1 MQTSKEEP
9 KTKKSRVKASKAA
22 TSNPNPDVQES
33 PQVASNSGTAEQQP
47 APAVQLL
54 DLNKI
59 VSSTYNPRKDFRSE
73 TLQELADSIR
83 QVGVLQPICVR
94 PKEEGFEIV
103 YGERRYWAAA
113 MAGLKFIPA
122 LVRELTDAE
131 AEDAA
136 ITENLQREDVT
147 PREEAAAYKRAL
159 ESGRHTIESLVGK
172 FGKSEAYIRSRLKLC
187 DLIDALAEQ
196 LDREEISVGVATE
209 IAKYDAA
216 VQQEVYEEHFSDGCR
231 LSWKNARIKEIARRL
246 YNRYMTRLDTYRFDK
261 TEYYTCH
268 HNTANQILFK
278 DECTDGC
285 AGCQNRTCMMRK
297 NDEYLVQKS
306 LQLLKADPRTVLAT
320 VGDTPDSVIEHL
332 EEEGYRI
339 EELDYYLDYYD
350 TAPEMPEVPQA
361 ECYSSEENY
370 AEAVKRYEAALA
382 RFTEHTRQLEFDVT
396 EGRVRKYAII
406 GMFDVEIRYED
417 IPEEEREVAVEDAA
431 GERTVY
437 VTMVPASPMESLL
450 RQDHRNRQLCYEHI
464 TAEMKKL
471 FRESKVSD
479 KPLTEEEHQ
488 MFYYAVIRHMADD
501 RLRQCGIEH
510 KNQWRVTE
518 EERFAAAGQLTPE
531 QRIELQAKRME
542 QRLMLDENTSAKF
555 IPLYKEYLQA
565 LQSCRQ
571 TPQKDG
577 QKGELTDAQIKENLK
592 KRLETQRAVV
602 ETKEKYLDKFS
613 EILTARQLAEV
624 FKAGHRRPMPFA
636 RNNKFRPGRPDA
648 CPGQFMH
655 CHDFC
660 PAPSEP
666 AK

>member
-1 MQTSKEEP
+1 MQTSKQEP
-9 KTKKSRVKASKAA
+9 KTKKSKTKASKAA
-22 TSNPNPDVQES
+22 PSNPNPDVQES
-33 PQVASNSGTAEQQP
+33 PQAASNSGTAEQQP
-47 APAVQLL
+47 APTVQLL

-59 VSSTYNPRKDFRSE
+59 VSSTYNPRKDFRPE

-94 PKEEGFEIV
+94 PKEGGFEIV

-122 LVRELTDAE
+122 LVRELSDAE

-187 DLIDALAEQ
+187 DLIEALAEQ

-231 LSWKNARIKEIARRL
+231 LSWKNARIREIARRL
-246 YNRYMTRLDTYRFDK
+246 YDRYMTRLDTYRFDK
-261 TEYYTCH
+261 TECLSCH

-278 DECTDGC
+278 DECAEGS
-285 AGCQNRTCMMRK
+285 AGCQNRSCMMRK
-297 NDEYLVQKS
+297 NDEYLIQQA

-339 EELDYYLDYYD
+339 QELDYYLDYYD
-350 TAPEMPEVPQA
+350 TAPEMPEAPQA

-370 AEAVKRYEAALA
+370 VEAVKRYEAALA
-382 RFTEHTRQLEFDVT
+382 RFTEQTRQLEFDVT

-464 TAEMKKL
+464 TADMKTL

-479 KPLTEEEHQ
+479 NPLTEEEHQ

-501 RLRQCGIEH
+501 RLQQCGIEH

-518 EERFAAAGQLTPE
+518 EERFAAAGQLTLE
-531 QRIELQAKRME
+531 QRAAMIRLFLLDFFRTTARDYNCTDEE
-542 QRLMLDENTSAKF
+542 VDTRLMCRFADLNFEFQSRT
-555 IPLYKEYLQA
+555 LQ
-565 LQSCRQ
+565 
-571 TPQKDG
+571 
-577 QKGELTDAQIKENLK
+577 
-592 KRLETQRAVV
+592 
-602 ETKEKYLDKFS
+602 EKYLATYERRRAKLQEQIDDLKAQ
-613 EILTARQLAEV
+613 EEARALAESRESV
-624 FKAGHRRPMPFA
+624 AESIPEELPEEPEA
-636 RNNKFRPGRPDA
+636 TPDTEI
-648 CPGQFMH
+648 
-655 CHDFC
+655 
-660 PAPSEP
+660 PAPPAEP
-666 AK
+666 LIIPADPEFGPNETTESLAA

>member
-9 KTKKSRVKASKAA
+9 KTKKSKAKASKAA
-22 TSNPNPDVQES
+22 PSNPNPDVQES
-33 PQVASNSGTAEQQP
+33 PQAASNPGTAEQQP

-59 VSSTYNPRKDFRSE
+59 VNSTYNPRKDFRPE

-94 PKEEGFEIV
+94 PKEGGFEIV

-122 LVRELTDAE
+122 LVRELSDAE

-172 FGKSEAYIRSRLKLC
+172 FGKSEAYIRSRLKIC

-209 IAKYDAA
+209 IAKYDAE

-231 LSWKNARIKEIARRL
+231 LSWKNARIREIARRL
-246 YNRYMTRLDTYRFDK
+246 YDRYMTRLDTYRFDK
-261 TEYYTCH
+261 AECHTCH

-278 DECTDGC
+278 DECAEGC
-285 AGCQNRTCMMRK
+285 AGCQNRSCMMRK
-297 NDEYLVQKS
+297 NDEYLVQQA
-306 LQLLKADPRTVLAT
+306 LQLQEADPRIVLAT

-339 EELDYYLDYYD
+339 QELDYYLDYYD
-350 TAPEMPEVPQA
+350 TAPEMPEAPQA
-361 ECYSSEENY
+361 ECYSSEGNY

-382 RFTEHTRQLEFDVT
+382 RFTEQTRQLEFDVT
-396 EGRVRKYAII
+396 EGRVRKYAVI

-417 IPEEEREVAVEDAA
+417 VPEEEREVAVEDAA

-464 TAEMKKL
+464 TADMKTL

-479 KPLTEEEHQ
+479 SPLTEEEHQ

-501 RLRQCGIEH
+501 RLQQCGIEPQ
-510 KNQWRVTE
+510 NQWRVTE

-531 QRIELQAKRME
+531 QRAAMIRLFLLDFFRTTARDYNCTDEE
-542 QRLMLDENTSAKF
+542 VDTRLMCRFADLNFEAQSR
-555 IPLYKEYLQA
+555 ILQ
-565 LQSCRQ
+565 
-571 TPQKDG
+571 
-577 QKGELTDAQIKENLK
+577 
-592 KRLETQRAVV
+592 
-602 ETKEKYLDKFS
+602 EKYLATYERRRTKLQEQIDDLKAQ
-613 EILTARQLAEV
+613 EEARALAESRESD
-624 FKAGHRRPMPFA
+624 AESIPEELPEEPEA
-636 RNNKFRPGRPDA
+636 TPDTEI
-648 CPGQFMH
+648 
-655 CHDFC
+655 
-660 PAPSEP
+660 PAPPAEP
-666 AK
+666 LIIPADPEFGPNETTESLAA

>member
-9 KTKKSRVKASKAA
+9 KTKKSRAKASKAA
-22 TSNPNPDVQES
+22 PSNPNPDVQES
-33 PQVASNSGTAEQQP
+33 PQTASNSETVEQQP
-47 APAVQLL
+47 ASAVQLL

-59 VSSTYNPRKDFRSE
+59 VSSTYNPRKDFRPE

-122 LVRELTDAE
+122 LVRELSDAE

-246 YNRYMTRLDTYRFDK
+246 YDRYMTRLDTYRFDK
-261 TEYYTCH
+261 TECHTCH

-278 DECTDGC
+278 DECADGC
-285 AGCQNRTCMMRK
+285 AGCQNRSCMMRK
-297 NDEYLVQKS
+297 NDEYLVQQA

-339 EELDYYLDYYD
+339 QELDYYLDYYD
-350 TAPEMPEVPQA
+350 TAPEMPEAPQA

-382 RFTEHTRQLEFDVT
+382 RFTEQTRQLEFDVT

-431 GERTVY
+431 VERTVY

-450 RQDHRNRQLCYEHI
+450 RQDYRNRQLCYEHI
-464 TAEMKKL
+464 TADMKAL
-471 FRESKVSD
+471 FRESKVSGS
-479 KPLTEEEHQ
+479 PLTEEEHQ

-501 RLRQCGIEH
+501 RLQQCGIEH

-531 QRIELQAKRME
+531 QRAAMIRLFLLDFFRTTARDYNCTDEE
-542 QRLMLDENTSAKF
+542 VDTRLMCRFADLNFEAQSRT
-555 IPLYKEYLQA
+555 LQ
-565 LQSCRQ
+565 
-571 TPQKDG
+571 
-577 QKGELTDAQIKENLK
+577 
-592 KRLETQRAVV
+592 
-602 ETKEKYLDKFS
+602 EKYLATYERRRTKLQEQIDDLKAQ
-613 EILTARQLAEV
+613 EEARALAESRESD
-624 FKAGHRRPMPFA
+624 AESIPEELPEEPEA
-636 RNNKFRPGRPDA
+636 TPDTEI
-648 CPGQFMH
+648 
-655 CHDFC
+655 
-660 PAPSEP
+660 PAPPAEP
-666 AK
+666 LIIPADPEFGPNETAESQAA

>member
-9 KTKKSRVKASKAA
+9 KTKKSRAKASKAA
-22 TSNPNPDVQES
+22 PSNPNPDVQES
-33 PQVASNSGTAEQQP
+33 PQAVSNSETAEQQP
-47 APAVQLL
+47 APAIQLL

-59 VSSTYNPRKDFRSE
+59 VSSTYNPRKDFRPE

-94 PKEEGFEIV
+94 PKEGGFEIV

-122 LVRELTDAE
+122 LVRELSDAE

-147 PREEAAAYKRAL
+147 PREEAVAYKRAL

-209 IAKYDAA
+209 IAKYDAT

-231 LSWKNARIKEIARRL
+231 LSWKNARIREIARRL
-246 YNRYMTRLDTYRFDK
+246 YDRYMTRLDTYRFDK
-261 TEYYTCH
+261 TECHTCH

-278 DECTDGC
+278 DECADGC

-297 NDEYLVQKS
+297 NDEYLVQQA

-320 VGDTPDSVIEHL
+320 VGDTPDSVIVHL

-339 EELDYYLDYYD
+339 QELDYYLDYYD
-350 TAPEMPEVPQA
+350 TAPEMPEAPQA
-361 ECYSSEENY
+361 EWYSSEENY
-370 AEAVKRYEAALA
+370 AEAMKRYEAALA
-382 RFTEHTRQLEFDVT
+382 RFTEQTRQLEFDVT

-417 IPEEEREVAVEDAA
+417 VPEEEREVSVEDAA
-431 GERTVY
+431 GDRTVY

-464 TAEMKKL
+464 TADIKKL

-479 KPLTEEEHQ
+479 SPLTEEEHQ

-501 RLRQCGIEH
+501 RLQQCGIEH

-531 QRIELQAKRME
+531 QRAAMIRIFLLDFFRTTARDYNCTDEE
-542 QRLMLDENTSAKF
+542 VDTRLM
-555 IPLYKEYLQA
+555 
-565 LQSCRQ
+565 CRFA
-571 TPQKDG
+571 D
-577 QKGELTDAQIKENLK
+577 LNF
-592 KRLETQRAVV
+592 ETQSR
-602 ETKEKYLDKFS
+602 TLQEKYLATYERRRTKLQEQIDDLKAQ
-613 EILTARQLAEV
+613 EEARALAESRESSSV
-624 FKAGHRRPMPFA
+624 SIPEELSEEPEVT
-636 RNNKFRPGRPDA
+636 PDTEI
-648 CPGQFMH
+648 
-655 CHDFC
+655 
-660 PAPSEP
+660 PAPPAEP
-666 AK
+666 LIIPADPEFSPNETAESQAA

>member
-9 KTKKSRVKASKAA
+9 KTKKSRAKASKAA
-22 TSNPNPDVQES
+22 PSNPNPDVQES
-33 PQVASNSGTAEQQP
+33 PQTASNSETVEQQP
-47 APAVQLL
+47 ASAVQLL

-59 VSSTYNPRKDFRSE
+59 VSSTYNPRKDFRPE

-94 PKEEGFEIV
+94 PKEGGFEIV

-122 LVRELTDAE
+122 LVRELSDAE

-231 LSWKNARIKEIARRL
+231 LSWKNARIREIARRL
-246 YNRYMTRLDTYRFDK
+246 YDRYMTRLDTYRFDK
-261 TEYYTCH
+261 TECHTCH

-278 DECTDGC
+278 DECAEGC
-285 AGCQNRTCMMRK
+285 AGCQNRSCMMRK
-297 NDEYLVQKS
+297 NDEYLVQQA

-339 EELDYYLDYYD
+339 QELDYYLDYYD
-350 TAPEMPEVPQA
+350 TAPEMPEAPQA

-382 RFTEHTRQLEFDVT
+382 RFTEQTRQLEFDVT
-396 EGRVRKYAII
+396 EGCVRKYAVI

-464 TAEMKKL
+464 TADMKAL
-471 FRESKVSD
+471 FRESKVSGN
-479 KPLTEEEHQ
+479 PLTEEEHQ

-501 RLRQCGIEH
+501 RLQQCGIEPQ
-510 KNQWRVTE
+510 NQWRVTE

-531 QRIELQAKRME
+531 QRAAMIRLFLLDFFRTTARDYNCTDEE
-542 QRLMLDENTSAKF
+542 VDTRLMCRFADLNFEAQSRT
-555 IPLYKEYLQA
+555 LQ
-565 LQSCRQ
+565 
-571 TPQKDG
+571 
-577 QKGELTDAQIKENLK
+577 
-592 KRLETQRAVV
+592 
-602 ETKEKYLDKFS
+602 EKYLATYERRRTKLQEQIDDLKAQ
-613 EILTARQLAEV
+613 EEARALAESRESD
-624 FKAGHRRPMPFA
+624 AESIPEELPEEPEA
-636 RNNKFRPGRPDA
+636 TPDTEI
-648 CPGQFMH
+648 
-655 CHDFC
+655 
-660 PAPSEP
+660 PAPPAEP
-666 AK
+666 LIIPADPEFGPNETAESQAA

>member
-1 MQTSKEEP
+1 MQTSKVEP
-9 KTKKSRVKASKAA
+9 KTKKSRAKASKAA
-22 TSNPNPDVQES
+22 PSNPNPDVQES

-59 VSSTYNPRKDFRSE
+59 VNSTYNPRKDFRSE

-94 PKEEGFEIV
+94 PKEDGFEIV

-122 LVRELTDAE
+122 LVRELSDAE

-216 VQQEVYEEHFSDGCR
+216 VQQEVYEEHFSEGCR
-231 LSWKNARIKEIARRL
+231 LSWKNARIREIARRL
-246 YNRYMTRLDTYRFDK
+246 YDRYMTRLDTYRFDK
-261 TEYYTCH
+261 TECHTCH

-285 AGCQNRTCMMRK
+285 AGCQNRSCMMRK
-297 NDEYLVQKS
+297 NDEYLVQQA

-350 TAPEMPEVPQA
+350 TAPEMPEAPQA

-382 RFTEHTRQLEFDVT
+382 RFTEQTRQLEFDVT
-396 EGRVRKYAII
+396 EGRVRKYAVI

-464 TAEMKKL
+464 TADMKAL
-471 FRESKVSD
+471 FRESKVSGS
-479 KPLTEEEHQ
+479 PLTEEEHQ

-501 RLRQCGIEH
+501 RLQQCGIEH

-531 QRIELQAKRME
+531 QRAAMIRLFLLDFFRTTARDYNCTDEE
-542 QRLMLDENTSAKF
+542 VDTRLMCRFADLNFEVQSRT
-555 IPLYKEYLQA
+555 LQ
-565 LQSCRQ
+565 
-571 TPQKDG
+571 
-577 QKGELTDAQIKENLK
+577 
-592 KRLETQRAVV
+592 
-602 ETKEKYLDKFS
+602 EKYLATYERRRTKLQEQIDDLKAQ
-613 EILTARQLAEV
+613 EEVRALAESRESG
-624 FKAGHRRPMPFA
+624 AESIPEELPEEPEA
-636 RNNKFRPGRPDA
+636 TPDTEI
-648 CPGQFMH
+648 
-655 CHDFC
+655 
-660 PAPSEP
+660 PAPPAEP
-666 AK
+666 LIIPADPEFGPNETTESLAA

>member
-9 KTKKSRVKASKAA
+9 KTKKNRVKASKA
-22 TSNPNPDVQES
+22 TTLNPNPDVQEL
-33 PQVASNSGTAEQQP
+33 PQTAFSSETEDQQL

-54 DLNKI
+54 DLNKV
-59 VSSTYNPRKDFRSE
+59 VSSTYNPRKDFRPE

-83 QVGVLQPICVR
+83 QVGILQPICVR
-94 PKEEGFEIV
+94 PKEDGFEIV
-103 YGERRYWAAA
+103 YGERRYWATA

-122 LVRELTDAE
+122 LVRELSDAE

-209 IAKYDAA
+209 IAKYDAV

-246 YNRYMTRLDTYRFDK
+246 YDRYMTRLDTYRFDK
-261 TEYYTCH
+261 TECHTCH

-278 DECTDGC
+278 DECADGC
-285 AGCQNRTCMMRK
+285 AGCQNRSCMMRK
-297 NDEYLVQKS
+297 NDEYLVQQA

-339 EELDYYLDYYD
+339 QELDYYLDYYD
-350 TAPEMPEVPQA
+350 TAPEMPEAPQA

-382 RFTEHTRQLEFDVT
+382 RFTEQTRQLEFDVT

-431 GERTVY
+431 VERTVY

-450 RQDHRNRQLCYEHI
+450 RQDYRNRQLCYEHI
-464 TAEMKKL
+464 TADMKAL
-471 FRESKVSD
+471 FRESKVSGS
-479 KPLTEEEHQ
+479 PLTEEEHQ

-501 RLRQCGIEH
+501 RLQQCGIEH

-531 QRIELQAKRME
+531 QRAAMIRLFLLDFFRTTARDYNCTDEE
-542 QRLMLDENTSAKF
+542 VDTRLMCRFADLNFEA
-555 IPLYKEYLQA
+555 
-565 LQSCRQ
+565 QSRTVQ
-571 TPQKDG
+571 
-577 QKGELTDAQIKENLK
+577 
-592 KRLETQRAVV
+592 
-602 ETKEKYLDKFS
+602 EKYLATYERRRTKLQEQIDDLKAQ
-613 EILTARQLAEV
+613 EAARALAESRESD
-624 FKAGHRRPMPFA
+624 AESIPEELPEEPEA
-636 RNNKFRPGRPDA
+636 TPDTEISA
-648 CPGQFMH
+648 P
-655 CHDFC
+655 
-660 PAPSEP
+660 PAEP
-666 AK
+666 LIIPAEPEFGPNETAESLAA

>member
-1 MQTSKEEP
+1 MQTSKQEP
-9 KTKKSRVKASKAA
+9 KTKKSRAKASKA
-22 TSNPNPDVQES
+22 TPSNPNPDVQES
-33 PQVASNSGTAEQQP
+33 QQTASNSETEEQQP
-47 APAVQLL
+47 ASAVQLL

-122 LVRELTDAE
+122 LVRELSDAE

-231 LSWKNARIKEIARRL
+231 LSWKNARIREIARRL
-246 YNRYMTRLDTYRFDK
+246 YDRYMTRLDTYRFDK
-261 TEYYTCH
+261 TECHTCH

-278 DECTDGC
+278 DECTEGC
-285 AGCQNRTCMMRK
+285 AGCQNRSCMMRK
-297 NDEYLVQKS
+297 NDEYLVQQA
-306 LQLLKADPRTVLAT
+306 LQLLKADSRIVLAT
-320 VGDTPDSVIEHL
+320 VGVTPDSVIEHL

-339 EELDYYLDYYD
+339 QELDYYLDYYD
-350 TAPEMPEVPQA
+350 TAPEMPEAPQA

-382 RFTEHTRQLEFDVT
+382 RFTEQTRQLEFDVT
-396 EGRVRKYAII
+396 EGRVRKYAVI

-417 IPEEEREVAVEDAA
+417 IPEEEREVAVKDAA

-437 VTMVPASPMESLL
+437 VTMVPASPMEGLL

-464 TAEMKKL
+464 TAEMKTL
-471 FRESKVSD
+471 FRESKVSGN
-479 KPLTEEEHQ
+479 PLTEEEHQ

-501 RLRQCGIEH
+501 WLRQCGIEPQ
-510 KNQWRVTE
+510 NQWRVTE

-531 QRIELQAKRME
+531 QRAAMIRIFLLDFFRTTARDYNCTDEE
-542 QRLMLDENTSAKF
+542 VDTRLMRRFADLNFEAQSRT
-555 IPLYKEYLQA
+555 LQ
-565 LQSCRQ
+565 
-571 TPQKDG
+571 
-577 QKGELTDAQIKENLK
+577 
-592 KRLETQRAVV
+592 
-602 ETKEKYLDKFS
+602 EKYLATYERRRTKLQEQIDDLKVQ
-613 EILTARQLAEV
+613 EEARALAESRESD
-624 FKAGHRRPMPFA
+624 AESIPEELPEEPEA
-636 RNNKFRPGRPDA
+636 TPDTEI
-648 CPGQFMH
+648 PVP
-655 CHDFC
+655 
-660 PAPSEP
+660 PAEP
-666 AK
+666 LIIPADPEFGPNETTESLAA

>member
-1 MQTSKEEP
+1 M
-9 KTKKSRVKASKAA
+9 
-22 TSNPNPDVQES
+22 
-33 PQVASNSGTAEQQP
+33 
-47 APAVQLL
+47 
-54 DLNKI
+54 
-59 VSSTYNPRKDFRSE
+59 
-73 TLQELADSIR
+73 QELADSIR

-94 PKEEGFEIV
+94 PKEGGFEIV

-122 LVRELTDAE
+122 LVRELSDAE

-147 PREEAAAYKRAL
+147 PREEAVAYKRAL

-209 IAKYDAA
+209 IAKYDAT

-231 LSWKNARIKEIARRL
+231 LSWKNARIREIARRL
-246 YNRYMTRLDTYRFDK
+246 YDRYMTRLDTYRFDK
-261 TEYYTCH
+261 TECHTCH

-278 DECTDGC
+278 DECADGC

-297 NDEYLVQKS
+297 NDEYLVQQA

-320 VGDTPDSVIEHL
+320 VGDTPDSVIVHL

-339 EELDYYLDYYD
+339 QELDYYLDYYD
-350 TAPEMPEVPQA
+350 TAPEMPEAPQA
-361 ECYSSEENY
+361 EWYSSEENY
-370 AEAVKRYEAALA
+370 AEAMKRYEAALA
-382 RFTEHTRQLEFDVT
+382 RFTEQTRQLEFDVT

-417 IPEEEREVAVEDAA
+417 VPEEEREVSVEDAA

-464 TAEMKKL
+464 TADIKKL

-479 KPLTEEEHQ
+479 SPLTEEEHQ

-501 RLRQCGIEH
+501 RLQQCGIEH

-531 QRIELQAKRME
+531 QRAAMIRIFLLDFFRTTARDYNCTDEE
-542 QRLMLDENTSAKF
+542 VDTRLM
-555 IPLYKEYLQA
+555 
-565 LQSCRQ
+565 CRFA
-571 TPQKDG
+571 D
-577 QKGELTDAQIKENLK
+577 LNF
-592 KRLETQRAVV
+592 ETQSR
-602 ETKEKYLDKFS
+602 TLQEKYLATYERRRTKLQEQIDDLKAQ
-613 EILTARQLAEV
+613 EEARALAESRESSSV
-624 FKAGHRRPMPFA
+624 SIPEELSEEPEVTL
-636 RNNKFRPGRPDA
+636 DTEI
-648 CPGQFMH
+648 
-655 CHDFC
+655 
-660 PAPSEP
+660 PAPPAEP
-666 AK
+666 LIIPADPEFSPNETAESQAA

>member
-1 MQTSKEEP
+1 MQTSEEEP
-9 KTKKSRVKASKAA
+9 KTKKSKAKASKAA
-22 TSNPNPDVQES
+22 TSNPNPDVQEL
-33 PQVASNSGTAEQQP
+33 PQTAFSSETEDQQL

-54 DLNKI
+54 DLNKV

-94 PKEEGFEIV
+94 PKDEGFEIV

-122 LVRELTDAE
+122 LVRELSDAE

-172 FGKSEAYIRSRLKLC
+172 FGKSEAYIHSRLKLC
-187 DLIDALAEQ
+187 DLIEALAEQ

-246 YNRYMTRLDTYRFDK
+246 YDRYMTRLDTYRFDK
-261 TEYYTCH
+261 TECHTCH

-278 DECTDGC
+278 DECAEGC
-285 AGCQNRTCMMRK
+285 AGCQNRSCMMRK
-297 NDEYLVQKS
+297 NDEYLVQQA

-320 VGDTPDSVIEHL
+320 VGNTPDSVIEHL

-339 EELDYYLDYYD
+339 QELDYYLDYYD
-350 TAPEMPEVPQA
+350 TAPEMPEAPQA

-370 AEAVKRYEAALA
+370 VEAVKRYEAALA
-382 RFTEHTRQLEFDVT
+382 RFTEQTRQLEFDVT

-464 TAEMKKL
+464 TADMKTL
-471 FRESKVSD
+471 FRESKVSGS
-479 KPLTEEEHQ
+479 PLTEEEHQ

-501 RLRQCGIEH
+501 RLRQCGIEPQ
-510 KNQWRVTE
+510 NQWRVTE
-518 EERFAAAGQLTPE
+518 EERFAAAGLLTLE
-531 QRIELQAKRME
+531 QRAAMI
-542 QRLMLDENTSAKF
+542 RLFLLDFFRTTARDYNCTDEEVDTCLMCRFADLNFEA
-555 IPLYKEYLQA
+555 
-565 LQSCRQ
+565 QSRTVQ
-571 TPQKDG
+571 
-577 QKGELTDAQIKENLK
+577 
-592 KRLETQRAVV
+592 
-602 ETKEKYLDKFS
+602 EKYLATYERRRAKLQEQIDDLKAQ
-613 EILTARQLAEV
+613 EEARALAESRELD
-624 FKAGHRRPMPFA
+624 AESIPEELPEEPEA
-636 RNNKFRPGRPDA
+636 TPDTEI
-648 CPGQFMH
+648 
-655 CHDFC
+655 
-660 PAPSEP
+660 PAPPAEP
-666 AK
+666 LIIPADPEFGPNETTESLAA

>member
-9 KTKKSRVKASKAA
+9 KTKKSRAKASKAA
-22 TSNPNPDVQES
+22 TSNPNPDVQEV
-33 PQVASNSGTAEQQP
+33 PQDASSFETADQQP

-59 VSSTYNPRKDFRSE
+59 VNSTYNPRKDFRSE

-94 PKEEGFEIV
+94 PKEGGFEIV

-122 LVRELTDAE
+122 LVRELSDAE

-246 YNRYMTRLDTYRFDK
+246 YDRYMTRLDTYRFDK
-261 TEYYTCH
+261 AECHTCH

-278 DECTDGC
+278 DECAEGC
-285 AGCQNRTCMMRK
+285 AGCQNRSCMMRK
-297 NDEYLVQKS
+297 NDEYLVQKA

-350 TAPEMPEVPQA
+350 TAPEMPEAPQA

-382 RFTEHTRQLEFDVT
+382 RFTEQTRQLEFDVT

-417 IPEEEREVAVEDAA
+417 IPEEEREVAVEEAS

-464 TAEMKKL
+464 TADMKAL
-471 FRESKVSD
+471 FRESKVSGS
-479 KPLTEEEHQ
+479 PLTEEEHQ

-501 RLRQCGIEH
+501 RLQQCGIEH

-531 QRIELQAKRME
+531 QRAAMIRLFLLDFFRTTARDYNCTDEE
-542 QRLMLDENTSAKF
+542 VDTRLMCRFADLNFEVQSRT
-555 IPLYKEYLQA
+555 LQ
-565 LQSCRQ
+565 
-571 TPQKDG
+571 
-577 QKGELTDAQIKENLK
+577 
-592 KRLETQRAVV
+592 
-602 ETKEKYLDKFS
+602 EKYLATYERRRTKLQEQIDDLKAQ
-613 EILTARQLAEV
+613 EEVRALAESRESG
-624 FKAGHRRPMPFA
+624 AESIPEELPEEPEA
-636 RNNKFRPGRPDA
+636 TPDTEI
-648 CPGQFMH
+648 
-655 CHDFC
+655 
-660 PAPSEP
+660 PAPPAEP
-666 AK
+666 LIIPADPEFGPNETTESLAA

>member
-9 KTKKSRVKASKAA
+9 KTKKNRVKASKA
-22 TSNPNPDVQES
+22 TTLNPNPDVQES
-33 PQVASNSGTAEQQP
+33 PQAVSNSETAEQQP
-47 APAVQLL
+47 APAIQLL

-59 VSSTYNPRKDFRSE
+59 VSNTYNPRKDFRSE

-122 LVRELTDAE
+122 LVRELSDAE

-231 LSWKNARIKEIARRL
+231 LSWKNARIREIARRL
-246 YNRYMTRLDTYRFDK
+246 YDRYMTRLDTYRFDK
-261 TEYYTCH
+261 TECHTCH

-278 DECTDGC
+278 DECADGC
-285 AGCQNRTCMMRK
+285 AGCQDRNCMMRK
-297 NDEYLVQKS
+297 NDEYLVQKAQ
-306 LQLLKADPRTVLAT
+306 QLLKADPRTVLAT

-339 EELDYYLDYYD
+339 QELDYYLDYYD
-350 TAPEMPEVPQA
+350 TAPEMPEAPQA
-361 ECYSSEENY
+361 ECYSTEENY

-382 RFTEHTRQLEFDVT
+382 RVTEQTRQLEFDVT
-396 EGRVRKYAII
+396 EGRVRKYAVI

-417 IPEEEREVAVEDAA
+417 IPEEERDVAVEDAA
-431 GERTVY
+431 GKRTVY

-464 TAEMKKL
+464 TADMKTL
-471 FRESKVSD
+471 FRESKVSGS
-479 KPLTEEEHQ
+479 PLTEEEHQ
-488 MFYYAVIRHMADD
+488 MFYYAVIRHMADN
-501 RLRQCGIEH
+501 RLRQCGIEPQ
-510 KNQWRVTE
+510 NQWRVTE

-531 QRIELQAKRME
+531 QRAAMIRLFLLDFFRTTARDYNCTDEE
-542 QRLMLDENTSAKF
+542 VDTRLMCRFADLNFESQSRT
-555 IPLYKEYLQA
+555 LQ
-565 LQSCRQ
+565 
-571 TPQKDG
+571 
-577 QKGELTDAQIKENLK
+577 
-592 KRLETQRAVV
+592 
-602 ETKEKYLDKFS
+602 EKYLATYERRRTKLQEQIDDLKAQ
-613 EILTARQLAEV
+613 EEARALAESRESD
-624 FKAGHRRPMPFA
+624 AESIPEELPEEPEA
-636 RNNKFRPGRPDA
+636 TPDTEI
-648 CPGQFMH
+648 
-655 CHDFC
+655 
-660 PAPSEP
+660 PAPPAEP
-666 AK
+666 LIIPAEPEFGPNETAESLAA

>member
-1 MQTSKEEP
+1 MQTSKGEP
-9 KTKKSRVKASKAA
+9 KTKKSKAKASKAA
-22 TSNPNPDVQES
+22 PSNPNPDVQES
-33 PQVASNSGTAEQQP
+33 PQAASNPGTAEQQP

-59 VSSTYNPRKDFRSE
+59 VSSTYNPRKDFRPE

-122 LVRELTDAE
+122 LVRELSDAE

-246 YNRYMTRLDTYRFDK
+246 YDRYMTRLDTYRFDK
-261 TEYYTCH
+261 TECHTCH

-278 DECTDGC
+278 DECAEGC
-285 AGCQNRTCMMRK
+285 AGCQNRSCMMRK
-297 NDEYLVQKS
+297 NDEYLVHQA
-306 LQLLKADPRTVLAT
+306 LQLLKVDPRKVLAT

-339 EELDYYLDYYD
+339 QELDYYLDYYD
-350 TAPEMPEVPQA
+350 TAPEMPEAPQA

-382 RFTEHTRQLEFDVT
+382 RFTEQTRQLEFDVT

-464 TAEMKKL
+464 AADMKTL
-471 FRESKVSD
+471 FRESKVSGS
-479 KPLTEEEHQ
+479 PLTEEEHQ

-501 RLRQCGIEH
+501 RLQQCGIEPQ
-510 KNQWRVTE
+510 NQWRVTE

-531 QRIELQAKRME
+531 QRAAMIRLFLLDFFRTTARDYNCTDEE
-542 QRLMLDENTSAKF
+542 VDTRLMCRFADLNFES
-555 IPLYKEYLQA
+555 
-565 LQSCRQ
+565 QSRTVQ
-571 TPQKDG
+571 
-577 QKGELTDAQIKENLK
+577 
-592 KRLETQRAVV
+592 
-602 ETKEKYLDKFS
+602 EKYLATYERRRTKLQEQIDDLKAQ
-613 EILTARQLAEV
+613 EEARALAESRESV
-624 FKAGHRRPMPFA
+624 AESIPEELPEEPEA
-636 RNNKFRPGRPDA
+636 TPDTEI
-648 CPGQFMH
+648 
-655 CHDFC
+655 
-660 PAPSEP
+660 PAPPAEP
-666 AK
+666 LIIPADPEFGPNETAESLAA

>member
-9 KTKKSRVKASKAA
+9 KTKKNRVKASKA
-22 TSNPNPDVQES
+22 TTLNPNPDVQEL
-33 PQVASNSGTAEQQP
+33 PQTAFSSETEDQQL

-54 DLNKI
+54 DLNKV
-59 VSSTYNPRKDFRSE
+59 VSSTYNPRKDFRPE

-83 QVGVLQPICVR
+83 QVGILQPICVR
-94 PKEEGFEIV
+94 PKEDGFEIV
-103 YGERRYWAAA
+103 YGERRYWATA

-122 LVRELTDAE
+122 LVRELSDAE

-246 YNRYMTRLDTYRFDK
+246 YDRYMTRLDTYRFDK
-261 TEYYTCH
+261 AECHTCH

-278 DECTDGC
+278 DECAEGC
-285 AGCQNRTCMMRK
+285 AGCQNRSCMMRK
-297 NDEYLVQKS
+297 NDEYLVQQA

-339 EELDYYLDYYD
+339 QELDYYLDYYD
-350 TAPEMPEVPQA
+350 TAPEMPEAPQA

-382 RFTEHTRQLEFDVT
+382 RFTEQTRQLEFDVT

-431 GERTVY
+431 VERTVY

-450 RQDHRNRQLCYEHI
+450 RQDYRNRQLCYEHI
-464 TAEMKKL
+464 TADMKAL
-471 FRESKVSD
+471 FRESKVSGS
-479 KPLTEEEHQ
+479 PLTEEEHQ

-501 RLRQCGIEH
+501 RLQQCGIEH

-531 QRIELQAKRME
+531 QRAAMIRLFLLDFFRTTARDYNCTDEE
-542 QRLMLDENTSAKF
+542 VDTRLMCRFADLNFEA
-555 IPLYKEYLQA
+555 
-565 LQSCRQ
+565 QSRTVQ
-571 TPQKDG
+571 
-577 QKGELTDAQIKENLK
+577 
-592 KRLETQRAVV
+592 
-602 ETKEKYLDKFS
+602 EKYLATYERRRTKLQEQIDDLKAQ
-613 EILTARQLAEV
+613 EAARALAESRESD
-624 FKAGHRRPMPFA
+624 AESIPEELPEEPEA
-636 RNNKFRPGRPDA
+636 TPDTEISA
-648 CPGQFMH
+648 P
-655 CHDFC
+655 
-660 PAPSEP
+660 PAEP
-666 AK
+666 LIIPAEPEFGPNETAESLAA

>member
-9 KTKKSRVKASKAA
+9 KTKKSLARASKAA
-22 TSNPNPDVQES
+22 PSNPNPDLQES
-33 PQVASNSGTAEQQP
+33 PQAASNSGTAEQQP
-47 APAVQLL
+47 TPAVELL

-59 VSSTYNPRKDFRSE
+59 VSSTYNPRKDFRPE

-94 PKEEGFEIV
+94 PKEGGFEIV

-122 LVRELTDAE
+122 LVRELSDAE

-231 LSWKNARIKEIARRL
+231 LSWKNARIREIARRL
-246 YNRYMTRLDTYRFDK
+246 YDRYMTRLDTYRFDK
-261 TEYYTCH
+261 TECHTCH

-278 DECTDGC
+278 DECAEGC
-285 AGCQNRTCMMRK
+285 AGCQNRSCMMRK
-297 NDEYLVQKS
+297 NDEYLVQQA
-306 LQLLKADPRTVLAT
+306 LQLLKADPRIVLAT
-320 VGDTPDSVIEHL
+320 VGDTPDSVIVHL

-339 EELDYYLDYYD
+339 QELDYYLDYYD
-350 TAPEMPEVPQA
+350 TAPEMPEAPQA

-382 RFTEHTRQLEFDVT
+382 RFTEQTRQLEFDVT
-396 EGRVRKYAII
+396 EGRVRKYAVI

-417 IPEEEREVAVEDAA
+417 VPEEAREVAVEDAA

-464 TAEMKKL
+464 TADMKTL
-471 FRESKVSD
+471 FRESKVSGS
-479 KPLTEEEHQ
+479 PLTEEEHQ

-501 RLRQCGIEH
+501 RLQQCGIEPQ
-510 KNQWRVTE
+510 NQWRVTE
-518 EERFAAAGQLTPE
+518 EERFAAAGLLTPE
-531 QRIELQAKRME
+531 QRAAMIRLFLLDFFRTTARDYNCTDEE
-542 QRLMLDENTSAKF
+542 VDTRLMCRFADLNFESQSRT
-555 IPLYKEYLQA
+555 LQ
-565 LQSCRQ
+565 
-571 TPQKDG
+571 
-577 QKGELTDAQIKENLK
+577 
-592 KRLETQRAVV
+592 
-602 ETKEKYLDKFS
+602 EKYLATYERRRAKLQEQIDDLKAQ
-613 EILTARQLAEV
+613 EEARALAESRESSSV
-624 FKAGHRRPMPFA
+624 SIPEELPEEPEAT
-636 RNNKFRPGRPDA
+636 PDTEIQA
-648 CPGQFMH
+648 P
-655 CHDFC
+655 
-660 PAPSEP
+660 PAEP
-666 AK
+666 LIIPADPELGPNETAESLAA

>member
-1 MQTSKEEP
+1 MQTSKVEP
-9 KTKKSRVKASKAA
+9 KTKKSRAKASKAA

-33 PQVASNSGTAEQQP
+33 PQAASNSETAEQQP
-47 APAVQLL
+47 VPAVQLL

-59 VSSTYNPRKDFRSE
+59 VNSTYNPRKDFRSE

-94 PKEEGFEIV
+94 PKEDGFEIV

-122 LVRELTDAE
+122 LVRELSDAE

-231 LSWKNARIKEIARRL
+231 LSWKNARIREIARRL
-246 YNRYMTRLDTYRFDK
+246 YDRYMTRLDTYRFDK
-261 TEYYTCH
+261 TECHTCH

-278 DECTDGC
+278 DECAEGC
-285 AGCQNRTCMMRK
+285 AGCQNRSCMMRK
-297 NDEYLVQKS
+297 NDEYLVQQA
-306 LQLLKADPRTVLAT
+306 LQ
-320 VGDTPDSVIEHL
+320 GDTPDSVIEHL
-332 EEEGYRI
+332 EEDGYRI
-339 EELDYYLDYYD
+339 QELDYYLDYYD
-350 TAPEMPEVPQA
+350 TAPEMPEAPQA

-382 RFTEHTRQLEFDVT
+382 RFTEQTRQLEFDVT

-417 IPEEEREVAVEDAA
+417 IPEEEQVVAVEDAA

-464 TAEMKKL
+464 TADMKTL

-479 KPLTEEEHQ
+479 SPLTEEEHQ

-501 RLRQCGIEH
+501 RLRQCGMAMIRLFLLDFFRTTARDY
-510 KNQWRVTE
+510 NCTDE
-518 EERFAAAGQLTPE
+518 EVDTRLMCRFADLNFESQSRT
-531 QRIELQAKRME
+531 LQ
-542 QRLMLDENTSAKF
+542 
-555 IPLYKEYLQA
+555 
-565 LQSCRQ
+565 
-571 TPQKDG
+571 
-577 QKGELTDAQIKENLK
+577 
-592 KRLETQRAVV
+592 
-602 ETKEKYLDKFS
+602 EKYLATYERRRAKLQEQIDDLKAQ
-613 EILTARQLAEV
+613 EEARALAESRESSSV
-624 FKAGHRRPMPFA
+624 SIPEELPEEPEAT
-636 RNNKFRPGRPDA
+636 PDTEIQA
-648 CPGQFMH
+648 P
-655 CHDFC
+655 
-660 PAPSEP
+660 PAEP
-666 AK
+666 LIIPADPEFGPNETAESLAA